1 MTEPRRR
8 GRPPSGGREAIL
20 DATLA
25 LLRERGV
32 ARLTTR
38 DVAERAGVSE
48 ASVYYHYT
56 DKAGLLR
63 AVFEAGLPPLEAF
76 EEVGDTPLLTLGQA
90 LERFLDQALPVMMA
104 AQSDVSLR
112 EEMAAFLAANDLG
125 PHRGVRA
132 LAPRLPDPDPEAA
145 ALLFTASCFMRAA
158 QRQIMGKSN
167 VPLPSLERSVAVF
180 ERLLG
185 MGAQVVPQLSV
196 RRGAEAVEFYKAAFG
211 AVVVFCFGDEEVV
224 AQLEVEGSPF
234 WVESESPEHG
244 NFSPETVGG
253 ATTRMLLR
261 VEDPEAMVARA
272 LAAGAREVHPVEDAH
287 GWRYGRVEDPFG
299 HHWEIGKPLVP
310 WPPK

>member
-1 MTEPRRR
+1 MTELRRR

-20 DATLA
+20 EATLE

-63 AVFEAGLPPLEAF
+63 AVFEAGLQPLQALAYDEQAS
-76 EEVGDTPLLTLGQA
+76 LLALGQG
-90 LERFLDQALPVMMA
+90 LERFLDQALLVMMA
-104 AQSDVSLR
+104 AQSDVELR
-112 EEMAAFLAANDLG
+112 DELAAFLVANDLG
-125 PHRGVRA
+125 PHRGIDA
-132 LAPRLPDPDPEAA
+132 LGARLADADPEAA
-145 ALLFTASCFMRAA
+145 AMLFIGSIFLRVA
-158 QRQIMGKSN
+158 QRHIMGKASTR
-167 VPLPSLERSVAVF
+167 LPSLDRTVAVF

-211 AVVVFCFGDEEVV
+211 AVEVFRFGEEDVV

-244 NFSPETVGG
+244 NYSPETVGG
-253 ATTRMLLR
+253 STTRMLLR
-261 VEDPEAMVARA
+261 VEDPDALMARA
-272 LAAGAREVHPVEDAH
+272 LAAGAREIYPVQDEH
-287 GWRYGRVEDPFG
+287 GWRLGRVEDPFG
-299 HHWEIGKPLVP
+299 HHWEIGKPLID
-310 WPPK
+310 WPPA

>member
-1 MTEPRRR
+1 MTELRRR

-20 DATLA
+20 EATLE

-63 AVFEAGLPPLEAF
+63 AVFEAGLQPLQALAYDEQAS
-76 EEVGDTPLLTLGQA
+76 LLTLGQG
-90 LERFLDQALPVMMA
+90 LERFLDQALLVMMA
-104 AQSDVSLR
+104 AQSDVELR
-112 EEMAAFLAANDLG
+112 DELAAFLVANDLG
-125 PHRGVRA
+125 PHRGIDA
-132 LAPRLPDPDPEAA
+132 LGARLADADPEAA
-145 ALLFTASCFMRAA
+145 AMLFIGSIFLRVA
-158 QRQIMGKSN
+158 QRHIMGKASTR
-167 VPLPSLERSVAVF
+167 LPSLDRTVAVF

-211 AVVVFCFGDEEVV
+211 AVEVFRFGEEDVV

-244 NFSPETVGG
+244 NYSPETVGG
-253 ATTRMLLR
+253 STTRMLLR
-261 VEDPEAMVARA
+261 VEDPDALMARA
-272 LAAGAREVHPVEDAH
+272 LAAGAREIYPVQDEH
-287 GWRYGRVEDPFG
+287 GWRLGRVEDPFG
-299 HHWEIGKPLVP
+299 HHWEIGKPLID
-310 WPPK
+310 WPPA